1 MKKMYTTPD
10 VLILHVD
17 TEGIVC
23 GSFTG
28 NLSGR
33 IDSVDEGIDYGDL

>member
-1 MKKMYTTPD
+1 MKNIYMTPD

-23 GSFTG
+23 GSFA
-28 NLSGR
+28 GR
-33 IDSVDEGIDYGDL
+33 IDSVDEGMDYGDL